1 MQEDLMNTRRPQ
13 HCSIKVS
20 GQNPTPE
27 QARDYVYID
36 KYPEEQMEGGF
47 FEVKTTA
54 AFKTPTS
61 QTAPKPSGS
70 PIVITFSNN
79 ISLTLN
85 PGFGG
90 EDLWRCLSIL
100 EASHVV

>member
-1 MQEDLMNTRRPQ
+1 MSTRRPQ

-27 QARDYVYID
+27 QAQKYAYVD
-36 KYPEEQMEGGF
+36 KYPADRMESGF
-47 FEVKTTA
+47 FEVKATA
-54 AFKTPTS
+54 AFSTAKTK
-61 QTAPKPSGS
+61 TAAAPSGS
-70 PIVITFSNN
+70 PIIITFSNN

>member
-1 MQEDLMNTRRPQ
+1 MSTRRPQ
-13 HCSIKVS
+13 YCSIKVS

-36 KYPEEQMEGGF
+36 KYPEEQMESGF
-47 FEVKTTA
+47 FEVKAAA
-54 AFKTPTS
+54 AFTGR
-61 QTAPKPSGS
+61 QEEKPSEQAAKGS
-70 PIVITFSNN
+70 PIIITFSNN
-79 ISLTLN
+79 ITLTLN